1 MHEKLKKST
10 KKWKKKKKRKE
21 REREGNNLLCMWKL
35 CIECERELEI
45 HSKKMRIRGVKNKR
59 R

>member
-1 MHEKLKKST
+1 MKNKKKST
-10 KKWKKKKKRKE
+10 KKWKKKKRKE
-21 REREGNNLLCMWKL
+21 REREGHTLLCMWKL

-45 HSKKMRIRGVKNKR
+45 HSKKMRIRRVKNKR